1 MEITRTL
8 AEYVVKTGYADQP
21 AEAVTQAKRAVL
33 DTLGVMLAGSAEPC
47 ARIAAEVVAG
57 EEGKPVATVIGQ
69 GFAAPARGA
78 ALVNGTAAHALDY
91 DDVTTS
97 MRGHPS
103 PPLLPAVLAAGEE
116 TNAAG
121 QDLITAYLIG
131 FEVQCKVGRGLGE
144 SHYPH
149 GWHATST
156 LGTLGATVA
165 AAKLYGLDVER
176 TRMALGIAASLA
188 AGSRQNFGTMTK
200 PLHPGVAAQSG
211 ILAAQLAARGY
222 TADES
227 IIETPLGFL
236 NLFSPAKDAQPEK
249 VLPELGNPLDI
260 TAVGIGVKKY
270 PCCYGTHNALDAILD
285 LRAQHG
291 FTADQVDWITVTI
304 PRGAEQPLLKP
315 RPSNGYASAD
325 GREGPPVAYGPLI
338 HPRPT
343 TGLEGKFSM
352 QYCMAA
358 AVLDGSPVLDTFV
371 DTAVQRPAAQTL
383 LRRVEFLQTGE
394 PVPATR
400 GYAEV
405 AVTLKNGSVLRQRSD
420 QPRGGPEKP
429 LSWDELA
436 AKYRDC
442 AARVI
447 GGEATERSL
456 AQIAELERLPA
467 TADLTRVV
475 SGQRAA
481 VGV

>member
-8 AEYVVKTGYADQP
+8 AEYVVRTGYADLP
-21 AEAVTQAKRAVL
+21 EEAVTQARRAVL

-57 EEGKPVATVIGQ
+57 EGGKPVATVIGQ
-69 GFAAPARGA
+69 GFAAPTRGA

-91 DDVTTS
+91 DDVITS

-103 PPLLPAVLAAGEE
+103 PPLLPAVLAAAEE
-116 TNAAG
+116 TNASG
-121 QDLITAYLIG
+121 RDLIAAYVTG
-131 FEVQCKVGRGLGE
+131 FEVQCKVGRGLGQ

-156 LGTLGATVA
+156 LGTLGAALA
-165 AAKLYGLDVER
+165 AAKLYRLDVER

-188 AGSRQNFGTMTK
+188 GGSRQNFGTMTK
-200 PLHPGVAAQSG
+200 PLHPGAAAQGG
-211 ILAAQLAARGY
+211 ILAAQLAARGF
-222 TADES
+222 TADAE
-227 IIETPLGFL
+227 IVEAPLGFL
-236 NLFSPAKDAQPEK
+236 NLFSPAQDAEPDK

-260 TAVGIGVKKY
+260 VAVGIGVKKY
-270 PCCYGTHNALDAILD
+270 PCCYGTHSALDAIIE
-285 LRAQHG
+285 LRGQHG
-291 FTADQVDWITVTI
+291 FTADEVEWITVTV
-304 PRGAEQPLLKP
+304 PQSGGQPLLKP
-315 RPSNGYASAD
+315 RNGSAPA
-325 GREGPPVAYGPLI
+325 GTREAPPVAMGPLI

-358 AVLDGSPVLDTFV
+358 AALDGSPVLDTFL
-371 DTAVQRPAAQTL
+371 DEAVRRPAAQAL
-383 LRRVEFLQTGE
+383 LRRVEFVQAAE
-394 PVPATR
+394 QAPVGG

-405 AVTLKNGSVLRQRSD
+405 AVTLKNGSTLRSRVN
-420 QPRGGPEKP
+420 QPRGGPDRP

-447 GGEATERSL
+447 GQEATEQSL
-456 AQIAELERLPA
+456 RLIADLERLPVA
-467 TADLTRVV
+467 ADLTRLV